1 MTHSKETAFS
11 QKLKKKQERSKN
23 WDFSLLQVE
32 EILNSHFQLG
42 VLFYGVPLFVQLP
55 QKRFVDE
62 TEILSF
68 ITILFP
74 KTIFTIFYNFKTKE
88 EGSHRS
94 ASLRV
99 AKERG
104 PPPSEEHRTPTRR
117 FTIGRMG

>member
-1 MTHSKETAFS
+1 MASLYLFS
-11 QKLKKKQERSKN
+11 CPK
-23 WDFSLLQVE
+23 
-32 EILNSHFQLG
+32 
-42 VLFYGVPLFVQLP
+42 
-55 QKRFVDE
+55 KRFVDE

-74 KTIFTIFYNFKTKE
+74 QTIFTIFYNFKTKE
-88 EGSHRS
+88 EGSHGS

-117 FTIGRMG
+117 FTIGRMGWVWEGEFGWGRRENKVSK